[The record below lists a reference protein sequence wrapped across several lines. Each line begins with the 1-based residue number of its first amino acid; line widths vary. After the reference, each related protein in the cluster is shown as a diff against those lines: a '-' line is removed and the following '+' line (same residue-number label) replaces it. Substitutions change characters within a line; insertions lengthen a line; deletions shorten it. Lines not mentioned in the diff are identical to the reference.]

1 MSTKEEK
8 SETQFHSKFETVE
21 EHPSFSKNEEQIIL
35 FWRVIRAF
43 ETQLEKTKNC
53 PVYTFYDGPP
63 FATGMPHYGHLIAG
77 GLKDVVTRYWTQR
90 GRYCS
95 RRFGWDC
102 HGLPIET
109 IINKKLNINT
119 KKDLMNLG
127 IEKYNGE
134 CRKIVMTYADV
145 WKYYTE
151 RYGRWIDFENDY
163 RTLYPSYMET
173 CWWVFKQIFEKKR
186 VYRKCKVMPFSW
198 ATNTVLSNFEAGS
211 NYKDI
216 EDPSV
221 IITFPTVNDPNKKIL
236 GWTTTPWTLPSN
248 LFLACNPKITY
259 LEIEVQFKGKTETF
273 ILAEPRLKP
282 VLKQLNIKEKDCKIN
297 KKMKGEELAGT
308 EYIPLFDYFYETYK
322 SKGCFKVYLADYVT
336 TEDGT
341 GIVHNAPGFGEDDYM
356 VGCKYNLID
365 PDKPLCPIDD
375 DGCFTSEVPLVAGK
389 QFKAAD
395 PVIIEH
401 LKSRERMIYSG
412 RIKHSYP
419 FCYRTD
425 TPLIYRAIPCWFIK
439 VEDLHDKLVE
449 INKTTYWVPKYVQD
463 KRFGNWLA
471 NAKDWCVSRNRS
483 WGTPIPLWVS
493 DDMEEIVCVG
503 SIEELEKLSGVK
515 DIKDLHRE
523 YIDKITIPSQ
533 KGKGALHRIEEV
545 FDCWFESGSMPY
557 GQIHYPFE
565 VKDYEFKKG
574 FPADFIAEGIDQTR
588 GWFYTLNVISAI
600 IFDCTPYKNLV
611 VNGLVL
617 DEKGQKL
624 SKSLGNYEDPKI
636 LFNKYGADVV
646 RLYLIDSPLVRGQS
660 LRFSFKGLEQK
671 IKDVFLPLYN
681 IYRFLIQNIQR
692 YEAKTGKSF
701 YYDETI
707 LNKENL
713 SITDKWII
721 AYEQRLIKFFHQ
733 EMEHYR
739 LYTVVQELLQFLD
752 KLTNW
757 YIRLNRPRIKGDY
770 DEDDWIN
777 SLNILF
783 ITLLNLIVLLSP
795 FIPFIT
801 EFIYQNLRNGL
812 KEGQALLEKSIH
824 FLRIPEYNEK
834 LLDEKIEKMMNNMIS
849 VIELGRKLREKNKI
863 SLKKPVA
870 KLVIIN
876 YDQEFLNDVKIVE
889 KYIVEELN
897 VNEIEYLN
905 DEATYITLGIKPN
918 YETLYKKCK
927 EIKDDMIT
935 SDKKD
940 DPELIKEE
948 KEAKDEANKIAAVI
962 KTLNYDEIRKLI
974 EEGKLEKNNTLI
986 DKEQVSIEKKFL
998 PKYEKDKVMSCLSNS
1013 DCGIRIDTTSDEKII
1028 KSFLCREIINRIQK
1042 LRQKSGIQII
1052 DKIVVMYEFKDEEK
1066 SKKLKD
1072 VCESMKDNIEK
1083 IIRTNLVGSK
1093 DKPGDEYALH
1103 VKEEFDI
1110 GEESEKENINITIFK
1125 KK

>member
-1 MSTKEEK
+1 MTEEKKEEVTK
-8 SETQFHSKFETVE
+8 SRFEIVE
-21 EHPSFSKNEEQIIL
+21 EHPSFPKNEEQIIL
-35 FWRVIRAF
+35 FWREIKAF

-109 IINKKLNINT
+109 LINKKLNIST
-119 KKDLMNLG
+119 KKELLDIG
-127 IEKYNGE
+127 IEKYNAE
-134 CRKIVMTYADV
+134 CRKIVMTYADD

-151 RYGRWIDFENDY
+151 RFGRWIDFENDY
-163 RTLYPSYMET
+163 RTLYPSFMET
-173 CWWVFKQIFEKKR
+173 CWWVFKQIFDKGR

-211 NYKDI
+211 NYKEAD
-216 EDPSV
+216 DPSV
-221 IITFPTVNDPNKKIL
+221 IITFPTVKDPNKKIL

-248 LFLACNPKITY
+248 LFLAVNPKITY
-259 LEIEVQFKGKTETF
+259 VEIEVPFKGKTETF
-273 ILAEPRLKP
+273 ILAEPRLNP
-282 VLKQLNIKEKDCKIN
+282 VLKLLKIKEKDCKII
-297 KKMKGEELAGT
+297 KKMPGTELAGT
-308 EYIPLFDYFYETYK
+308 EYIPLFDYFYEIYK
-322 SKGCFKVYLADYVT
+322 PRGCFQVYLADYVT

-341 GIVHNAPGFGEDDYM
+341 GIVHNAPGFGEDDYI
-356 VGCKYNLID
+356 VGCHYKLVD

-375 DGCFTSEVPLVAGK
+375 DGCFTEEVKLVAGK
-389 QFKAAD
+389 RFKQAD
-395 PVIIEH
+395 PIISDY
-401 LKSRERMIYSG
+401 LKSKERMIYSG
-412 RIKHSYP
+412 SIKHQYP

-425 TPLIYRAIPCWFIK
+425 TPLLYRAIPSWFIK
-439 VEDLHDKLVE
+439 VEDLHQKLVD
-449 INKTTYWVPKYVQD
+449 INKTTYWVPKYVQE

-471 NAKDWCVSRNRS
+471 NARDWCVSRNRS

-533 KGKGALHRIEEV
+533 KGKGTLHRISEV

-557 GQIHYPFE
+557 GQVHYPFE
-565 VKDYEFKKG
+565 VKDYDFKKG

-600 IFDCTPYKNLV
+600 LFDCTPYKNLI

-617 DEKGQKL
+617 AEDGQKL
-624 SKSLGNYEDPKI
+624 SKKLGNYEDPKI

-660 LRFSFKGLEQK
+660 LKFSLKGLEQK
-671 IKDVFLPLYN
+671 TKDVFLPLYN

-692 YEAKTGKSF
+692 YESQTKKSF
-701 YYDETI
+701 YYDESV
-707 LNKENL
+707 LNKDNL

-757 YIRLNRPRIKGDY
+757 YIRLNRGRLKGDF
-770 DEDDWIN
+770 DMEDWIN

-783 ITLLNLIVLLSP
+783 ITLLNLVILLSP

-812 KEGQALLEKSIH
+812 KEGNALLEKSIH
-824 FLRIPEYNEK
+824 FLRIPEYDEK
-834 LLDEKIEKMMNNMIS
+834 LLDDKIEKMMNNMIS

-876 YDQEFLNDVKIVE
+876 YDEEFLNNVKTVE

-897 VNEIEYLN
+897 VNEIEYEK

-918 YETLYKKCK
+918 YEILYKKCK

-935 SDKKD
+935 LDKKD

-948 KEAKDEANKIAAVI
+948 KEAKDEANKIANVI
-962 KTLNYDEIRKLI
+962 KKLNYDEIRKLI
-974 EEGKLEKNNTLI
+974 EKGNLEKDNI
-986 DKEQVSIEKKFL
+986 VIEKEQVNIEKKFL
-998 PKYEKDKVMSCLSNS
+998 PQYEKDKVITCLSNS
-1013 DCGIRIDTTSDEKII
+1013 DCGIRIDTTSNENII
-1028 KSFLCREIINRIQK
+1028 RSYLCREIINRIQK
-1042 LRQKSGIQII
+1042 LRQKSGIRITDQIY
-1052 DKIVVMYEFKDEEK
+1052 VVYDFKDETK
-1066 SKKLKD
+1066 SKTLKD
-1072 VCESMKDNIEK
+1072 ICENMKDYIEK
-1083 IIRTNLVGSK
+1083 VIKTNLVGIK
-1093 DKPGDEYALH
+1093 DKPGDNYNLH
-1103 VKEEFDI
+1103 IQESYDI
-1110 GEESEKENINITIFK
+1110 GEENEKENINITIYK
-1125 KK
+1125 IK

>member
-1 MSTKEEK
+1 
-8 SETQFHSKFETVE
+8 
-21 EHPSFSKNEEQIIL
+21 
-35 FWRVIRAF
+35 
-43 ETQLEKTKNC
+43 
-53 PVYTFYDGPP
+53 
-63 FATGMPHYGHLIAG
+63 
-77 GLKDVVTRYWTQR
+77 
-90 GRYCS
+90 
-95 RRFGWDC
+95 
-102 HGLPIET
+102 
-109 IINKKLNINT
+109 
-119 KKDLMNLG
+119 
-127 IEKYNGE
+127 
-134 CRKIVMTYADV
+134 
-145 WKYYTE
+145 
-151 RYGRWIDFENDY
+151 
-163 RTLYPSYMET
+163 
-173 CWWVFKQIFEKKR
+173 
-186 VYRKCKVMPFSW
+186 
-198 ATNTVLSNFEAGS
+198 
-211 NYKDI
+211 
-216 EDPSV
+216 
-221 IITFPTVNDPNKKIL
+221 
-236 GWTTTPWTLPSN
+236 
-248 LFLACNPKITY
+248 
-259 LEIEVQFKGKTETF
+259 
-273 ILAEPRLKP
+273 
-282 VLKQLNIKEKDCKIN
+282 
-297 KKMKGEELAGT
+297 
-308 EYIPLFDYFYETYK
+308 
-322 SKGCFKVYLADYVT
+322 
-336 TEDGT
+336 
-341 GIVHNAPGFGEDDYM
+341 
-356 VGCKYNLID
+356 
-365 PDKPLCPIDD
+365 
-375 DGCFTSEVPLVAGK
+375 
-389 QFKAAD
+389 
-395 PVIIEH
+395 
-401 LKSRERMIYSG
+401 
-412 RIKHSYP
+412 
-419 FCYRTD
+419 
-425 TPLIYRAIPCWFIK
+425 
-439 VEDLHDKLVE
+439 
-449 INKTTYWVPKYVQD
+449 
-463 KRFGNWLA
+463 
-471 NAKDWCVSRNRS
+471 
-483 WGTPIPLWVS
+483 
-493 DDMEEIVCVG
+493 
-503 SIEELEKLSGVK
+503 
-515 DIKDLHRE
+515 
-523 YIDKITIPSQ
+523 
-533 KGKGALHRIEEV
+533 
-545 FDCWFESGSMPY
+545 
-557 GQIHYPFE
+557 
-565 VKDYEFKKG
+565 
-574 FPADFIAEGIDQTR
+574 
-588 GWFYTLNVISAI
+588 
-600 IFDCTPYKNLV
+600 
-611 VNGLVL
+611 
-617 DEKGQKL
+617 
-624 SKSLGNYEDPKI
+624 
-636 LFNKYGADVV
+636 
-646 RLYLIDSPLVRGQS
+646 
-660 LRFSFKGLEQK
+660 
-671 IKDVFLPLYN
+671 
-681 IYRFLIQNIQR
+681 
-692 YEAKTGKSF
+692 
-701 YYDETI
+701 
-707 LNKENL
+707 
-713 SITDKWII
+713 
-721 AYEQRLIKFFHQ
+721 
-733 EMEHYR
+733 MEHYR

-876 YDQEFLNDVKIVE
+876 YDQEFLNNVKNVE

-1072 VCESMKDNIEK
+1072 ICESMKDNIEK

>member
-1 MSTKEEK
+1 MTDTKKEETIR
-8 SETQFHSKFETVE
+8 SRFENVE
-21 EHPSFSKNEEQIIL
+21 EHPSFPKNEEQIIL
-35 FWRVIRAF
+35 FWREIRAF

-90 GRYCS
+90 GRYCV

-119 KKDLMNLG
+119 KKDLLALG
-127 IEKYNGE
+127 IEKYNAE
-134 CRKIVMTYADV
+134 CRKIVMTYAED

-151 RYGRWIDFENDY
+151 RFGRWIDFENDY
-163 RTLYPSYMET
+163 RTLYPSFMET
-173 CWWVFKQIFEKKR
+173 CWWIFKQIYDKGR

-211 NYKDI
+211 NYKEID
-216 EDPSV
+216 DPSV
-221 IITFPTVNDPNKKIL
+221 IITFPMQNDPNKKIL

-248 LFLACNPKITY
+248 LYLACHPKITY
-259 LEIEVQFKGKTETF
+259 LEIEVLFKGKTETF

-282 VLKQLNIKEKDCKIN
+282 VLKLLNIKEKDCKII

-308 EYIPLFDYFYETYK
+308 EYIPLFDYFYETFK
-322 SKGCFKVYLADYVT
+322 PKGCFKVYLADYVT

-341 GIVHNAPGFGEDDYM
+341 GIVHNAPGFGEDDYQ
-356 VGCKYNLID
+356 VGLKYNLID

-375 DGCFTSEVPLVAGK
+375 DGCFTEEVPLVAGI

-395 PVIIEH
+395 PIISEH
-401 LKSRERMIYSG
+401 LKAKGRMIYSG
-412 RIKHSYP
+412 RITHSYP
-419 FCYRTD
+419 FCYRTE
-425 TPLIYRAIPCWFIK
+425 TPLIYRAIPSWFIK
-439 VEDLHDKLVE
+439 VEDLHQQLVD
-449 INKTTYWVPKYVQD
+449 INNTTYWVPKYVQE
-463 KRFGNWLA
+463 KRFGNWLS
-471 NAKDWCVSRNRS
+471 NARDWCVSRNRC

-503 SIEELEKLSGVK
+503 SIEELEKLSGVQN
-515 DIKDLHRE
+515 IKDLHRE
-523 YIDKITIPSQ
+523 NIDKITIPSQ
-533 KGKGALHRIEEV
+533 KGKGNLHRIDEV

-557 GQIHYPFE
+557 GQVHYPFE
-565 VKDYEFKKG
+565 VKDEEFKKG

-600 IFDCTPYKNLV
+600 IFGCTPYKNLV

-617 DEKGQKL
+617 AEDGQKL
-624 SKSLGNYEDPKI
+624 SKKLGNYEDPKI

-660 LRFSFKGLEQK
+660 LKFSKKGLEQK

-692 YEAKTGKSF
+692 YETKTGKGF
-701 YYDETI
+701 YYNEAI
-707 LNKENL
+707 LNKDNL

-733 EMEHYR
+733 EMESYR

-757 YIRLNRPRIKGDY
+757 YIRLNRGRIKGDF
-770 DEDDWIN
+770 DEEDWIN
-777 SLNILF
+777 SLNVLF
-783 ITLLNLIVLLSP
+783 ITLLNLVILLSP

-812 KEGQALLEKSIH
+812 KEGNPLLEKSIH
-824 FLRIPEYNEK
+824 FLRIPEYDEK
-834 LLDEKIEKMMNNMIS
+834 LLDDKIEKMMNNMIS
-849 VIELGRKLREKNKI
+849 VIELGRKLREKHKI

-876 YDQEFLNDVKIVE
+876 YDEEFLNNVKNVE

-897 VNEIEYLN
+897 VNEIEYLK
-905 DEATYITLGIKPN
+905 DEATYITLTIKPN
-918 YETLYKKCK
+918 YEILYKKLK
-927 EIKDDMIT
+927 DIKDDMIT
-935 SDKKD
+935 LNKKD
-940 DPELIKEE
+940 DPELLKEE

-962 KTLNYDEIRKLI
+962 KSLLYDDIRKLI
-974 EEGKLEKNNTLI
+974 EQGKLEKDNI
-986 DKEQVSIEKKFL
+986 IIEREQVNIEKKFL
-998 PKYEKDKVMSCLSNS
+998 PKFEKDKVMACLSNS
-1013 DCGIRIDTTSDEKII
+1013 DCGIRIDTTSDEKIMR
-1028 KSFLCREIINRIQK
+1028 SFLCREIVNRIQK
-1042 LRQKSGIQII
+1042 LRQKTGIQISDDI
-1052 DKIVVMYEFKDEEK
+1052 YVVYDFKDEQK
-1066 SKKLKD
+1066 SKTLKD
-1072 VCESMKDNIEK
+1072 ICENMKDNIEK
-1083 IIRTNLVGSK
+1083 IIKTRLVGMK
-1093 DKPGDEYALH
+1093 DKPGEDYSLH
-1103 VKEEFDI
+1103 AEENYDL
-1110 GEESEKENINITIFK
+1110 GEENEKENINIIIFK

>member
-1 MSTKEEK
+1 MTEEKKEEVTK
-8 SETQFHSKFETVE
+8 SKFEIVE
-21 EHPSFSKNEEQIIL
+21 EHPSFPKNEEQIIL
-35 FWRVIRAF
+35 FWREIKAF

-90 GRYCS
+90 GRYCV

-119 KKDLMNLG
+119 KKDLMDLG
-127 IEKYNGE
+127 IEKYNAE
-134 CRKIVMTYADV
+134 CRKIVMTYADD

-151 RYGRWIDFENDY
+151 RFGRWIDFENDY
-163 RTLYPSYMET
+163 RTLYPSFMET
-173 CWWVFKQIFEKKR
+173 CWWVFKQIYDKGR

-216 EDPSV
+216 DDPSV
-221 IITFPTVNDPNKKIL
+221 IITFPTVADPNKKIL

-259 LEIEVQFKGKTETF
+259 LEIEVLFKGKTETY

-282 VLKQLNIKEKDCKIN
+282 VLKLLNIKEKDCKII
-297 KKMKGEELAGT
+297 KKMPGTDLAGT
-308 EYIPLFDYFYETYK
+308 EYIPLFDYFYDIYK
-322 SKGCFKVYLADYVT
+322 PKGCFKVYLADYVT

-341 GIVHNAPGFGEDDYM
+341 GIVHNAPGFGEDDYQ
-356 VGCKYNLID
+356 VGCKYNLVD

-375 DGCFTSEVPLVAGK
+375 DGCFTEEVTLVAGK
-389 QFKAAD
+389 QFKQAD

-401 LKSRERMIYSG
+401 LKGNGRMIYAG
-412 RIKHSYP
+412 KIKHSYP
-419 FCYRTD
+419 FCYRTE
-425 TPLIYRAIPCWFIK
+425 TPLLYRAIPSWFIK
-439 VEDLHDKLVE
+439 VEDLHQKLVD
-449 INKTTYWVPKYVQD
+449 INRTTYWVPKYVQE

-471 NAKDWCVSRNRS
+471 NARDWCVSRNRS

-493 DDMEEIVCVG
+493 DDMEEVVCVG
-503 SIEELEKLSGVK
+503 SIEELERLSGVK
-515 DIKDLHRE
+515 NITDLHRE
-523 YIDKITIPSQ
+523 FIDKITIPSQ
-533 KGKGALHRIEEV
+533 KGKGTLHRIPEV

-557 GQIHYPFE
+557 GQVHYPFE
-565 VKDYEFKKG
+565 VKDYDFKKG

-600 IFDCTPYKNLV
+600 LFDCTPYKNLI

-617 DEKGQKL
+617 AKDGLKL
-624 SKSLGNYEDPKI
+624 SKKLKNYDDPKK

-660 LRFSFKGLEQK
+660 LKFNNEGLEQK

-692 YEAKTGKSF
+692 YEMVTKKSF
-701 YYDETI
+701 YYDESV
-707 LNKENL
+707 LNKDNL

-721 AYEQRLIKFFHQ
+721 AYEQRLIKYFHQ

-752 KLTNW
+752 KVTNW
-757 YIRLNRPRIKGDY
+757 YIRLNRGRIKGDF
-770 DEDDWIN
+770 DLEDWIN

-783 ITLLNLIVLLSP
+783 IT

-812 KEGQALLEKSIH
+812 KEGNPLLEKSIH

-834 LLDEKIEKMMNNMIS
+834 LLDDKIEKMMNNMIS

-876 YDQEFLNDVKIVE
+876 YDDFLNNVKTLE

-897 VNEIEYLN
+897 VNEIEYVK
-905 DEATYITLGIKPN
+905 DEATYITLDKKPN
-918 YETLYKKCK
+918 YEILYKKLK
-927 EIKDDMIT
+927 DIKDDMFT
-935 SDKKD
+935 MNKKD
-940 DPELIKEE
+940 DPELLKEE
-948 KEAKDEANKIAAVI
+948 KEAKDQANSIAAAI
-962 KTLNYDEIRKLI
+962 KKLTYDEIRKLI
-974 EEGKLEKNNTLI
+974 EQGSFNKDGITIEREQVNIEKNFL
-986 DKEQVSIEKKFL
+986 DKYK
-998 PKYEKDKVMSCLSNS
+998 KDKVMACLSNS

-1028 KSFLCREIINRIQK
+1028 KSYLCREIVNRVQK
-1042 LRQKSGIQII
+1042 LRQKSGIRIS
-1052 DKIVVMYEFKDEEK
+1052 DKIVVCYDFKDENNAK
-1066 SKKLKD
+1066 MLKD
-1072 VCESMKDNIEK
+1072 ICENMKDNIEK
-1083 IIRTNLVGSK
+1083 IIKTSFVGIK
-1093 DKPGDEYALH
+1093 EKPGDDYNLH
-1103 VKEEFDI
+1103 VQEAYDI
-1110 GEESEKENINITIFK
+1110 GEENEKENINITIFK
-1125 KK
+1125 SK

>member
-1 MSTKEEK
+1 MTEEKKEEPIK
-8 SETQFHSKFETVE
+8 SKFEIVE
-21 EHPSFSKNEEQIIL
+21 EHPSFPKNEEQIIL
-35 FWRVIRAF
+35 FWREIKAF

-90 GRYCS
+90 GRYCV

-119 KKDLMNLG
+119 KKDLMDLG
-127 IEKYNGE
+127 IEKYNAE
-134 CRKIVMTYADV
+134 CRKIVMTYADD

-151 RYGRWIDFENDY
+151 RFGRWIDFENDY
-163 RTLYPSYMET
+163 RTLYPSFMET
-173 CWWVFKQIFEKKR
+173 CWWVFKQIFDKGR

-216 EDPSV
+216 NDPSV
-221 IITFPTVNDPNKKIL
+221 IITFPTVADPNKKIL

-259 LEIEVQFKGKTETF
+259 VEIEVLFKGNKETY

-282 VLKQLNIKEKDCKIN
+282 VLKLLNIKEKDCKII
-297 KKMKGEELAGT
+297 KKYPGTELAGT
-308 EYIPLFDYFYETYK
+308 EYIPLFDYFYEIYK
-322 SKGCFKVYLADYVT
+322 PKGCFKVYLADYVT

-341 GIVHNAPGFGEDDYM
+341 GVVHNAPGFGEDDY
-356 VGCKYNLID
+356 
-365 PDKPLCPIDD
+365 DD
-375 DGCFTSEVPLVAGK
+375 DGCFTDEVPLVAGK
-389 QFKAAD
+389 QFKQAD
-395 PVIIEH
+395 PIITEH
-401 LKSRERMIYSG
+401 LKSNGRMIYAG
-412 RIKHSYP
+412 TIKHSYP
-419 FCYRTD
+419 FCYRTE
-425 TPLIYRAIPCWFIK
+425 TPLLYRAIPSWFIK
-439 VEDLHDKLVE
+439 VEDLHQKLVD
-449 INKTTYWVPKYVQD
+449 INKTTYWVPKYVQE

-471 NAKDWCVSRNRS
+471 NARDWCVSRNRS

-503 SIEELEKLSGVK
+503 SIEELKKLSGV
-515 DIKDLHRE
+515 DNITDLHRE

-533 KGKGALHRIEEV
+533 KGKGTLHRIPEV

-557 GQIHYPFE
+557 GQVHYPFD
-565 VKDYEFKKG
+565 VKDSEFKKG

-600 IFDCTPYKNLV
+600 LFDCTPYKNLV

-617 DEKGQKL
+617 AKDGLKL
-624 SKSLGNYEDPKI
+624 SKKLKNYDDSKI

-660 LRFSFKGLEQK
+660 LKFNNEGLEQK

-692 YEAKTGKSF
+692 YETVTKKSF
-701 YYDETI
+701 YYDETV
-707 LNKENL
+707 LNKDNL

-721 AYEQRLIKFFHQ
+721 AYEQRLIKYFHQ

-752 KLTNW
+752 KVTNW
-757 YIRLNRPRIKGDY
+757 YIRLNRGRIKGDF
-770 DEDDWIN
+770 DLEDWIN

-783 ITLLNLIVLLSP
+783 ITLLNLVVLLSP

-812 KEGQALLEKSIH
+812 KEGNPLLEKSIH
-824 FLRIPEYNEK
+824 FLRIPEYNDK
-834 LLDEKIEKMMNNMIS
+834 LLDDKIEKMMNNMIN

-876 YDQEFLNDVKIVE
+876 YDEDFLNNVKNLE

-897 VNEIEYLN
+897 VNEIEYLK
-905 DEATYITLGIKPN
+905 DEATYITLNKKPN
-918 YETLYKKCK
+918 YEILYKKLK
-927 EIKDDMIT
+927 DIKDDMFT
-935 SDKKD
+935 LNKKD
-940 DPELIKEE
+940 DPELLKEE
-948 KEAKDEANKIAAVI
+948 KEAKEQANKIAAAI
-962 KTLNYDEIRKLI
+962 NKLSYEEIRKLI
-974 EEGKLEKNNTLI
+974 EQGSFEKEGIKIE
-986 DKEQVSIEKKFL
+986 KEQVNIEKKFL
-998 PKYEKDKVMSCLSNS
+998 PKYEKDKVMVCLSNS
-1013 DCGIRIDTTSDEKII
+1013 DCGIRIDTTSDEKIM
-1028 KSFLCREIINRIQK
+1028 KSYLCREIVNRIQK
-1042 LRQKSGIQII
+1042 LRQKSGIRVS
-1052 DKIVVMYEFKDEEK
+1052 DKIVVCYDFKEEEK
-1066 SKKLKD
+1066 SKTLKD
-1072 VCESMKDNIEK
+1072 ICENMKDNIEK
-1083 IIRTNLVGSK
+1083 VIKTTFVGIK
-1093 DKPGDEYALH
+1093 EKPGDDYNLH
-1103 VKEEFDI
+1103 IQESYDI
-1110 GEESEKENINITIFK
+1110 GEENEKENINITIYK
-1125 KK
+1125 SK